1 MTNSEL
7 VKIIKNEIEKSS
19 YLDVGEGVEVKLG
32 VSKEQLE
39 TALKSLE
46 KEGYKFHYITIK
58 QATNPLK
65 ENSVPIM
72 SKDCI
77 NRIIFKK

>member
-19 YLDVGEGVEVKLG
+19 YFDVGEGIELKLG

-39 TALKSLE
+39 TALKLLE
-46 KEGYKFHYITIK
+46 KEGYKRHHITIK

-65 ENSVPIM
+65 ENSIPII
-72 SKDCI
+72 SKSGI
-77 NRIIFKK
+77 NSNYI

>member
-19 YLDVGEGVEVKLG
+19 YLDVGEGVELKFG

-39 TALKSLE
+39 AALKSLE
-46 KEGYKFHYITIK
+46 KEGYKRNRITIK

-65 ENSVPIM
+65 ENSVPVM
-72 SKDCI
+72 SKG
-77 NRIIFKK
+77 RIDSNYI